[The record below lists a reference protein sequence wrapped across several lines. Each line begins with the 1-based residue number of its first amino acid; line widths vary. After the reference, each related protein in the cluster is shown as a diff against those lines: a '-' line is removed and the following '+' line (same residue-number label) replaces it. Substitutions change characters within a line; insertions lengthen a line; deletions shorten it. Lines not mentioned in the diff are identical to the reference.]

1 MKWRRWLEGLMSTA
15 ALLLPL
21 AAVPESRIQTA
32 PAGAAASATAH
43 VNFKIVIPQVLYL
56 HVGGEN
62 ARTADGQA
70 VTVMSN
76 GRNVTLK
83 ATFPRLDSTMAASGS
98 IVLHVSGR
106 KVIVQDAQCAPASDP
121 VVAAP
126 AEARDLANKSH
137 RYVCTASMP

>member
-21 AAVPESRIQTA
+21 TAVPESRIQTA
-32 PAGAAASATAH
+32 SAGAAANATAH

-56 HVGGEN
+56 HVGDEN
-62 ARTADGQA
+62 VHTADGHA

-83 ATFPRLDSTMAASGS
+83 ATLPRLDSTTPASGN

-106 KVIVQDAQCAPASDP
+106 KVIAQDAQCAPASDP
-121 VVAAP
+121 IAAAP
-126 AEARDLANKSH
+126 AEARALANKPH
-137 RYVCTASMP
+137 RYICTASMP